1 MSGGTG
7 SGGSAQQGG
16 GSGAHAGSGAG
27 PLVGIVY
34 GSPSDIEIVKAA
46 EAVLQRFGVSYE
58 SHLLSAH
65 RMPDATARFARE
77 AKSRGVRVILAFAGL
92 AAHLAG
98 VVAAHTTLPV
108 LGVPVSG
115 GVSGGLDALLS
126 MVQMPAGVPVGTLAL
141 DKHGARNAAVLAVSI
156 LALSDDRLS
165 SKLDELKE
173 EMAAGGRL

>member
-1 MSGGTG
+1 MSEN
-7 SGGSAQQGG
+7 AK
-16 GSGAHAGSGAG
+16 
-27 PLVGIVY
+27 VGIVY
-34 GSPSDIEIVKAA
+34 GSPSDAEIVKAA
-46 EAVLQRFGVSYE
+46 EAVLTRFEVPFE

-65 RMPDATARFARE
+65 RMPDETARFARG
-77 AKSRGVRVILAFAGL
+77 ARDRGIKVIIAMAGL
-92 AAHLAG
+92 AAHLGG

-126 MVQMPAGVPVGTLAL
+126 MVQMPAGVPVGTLAI

-156 LALSDDRLS
+156 LALSDDRLANQ
-165 SKLDELKE
+165 LDDLKK

>member
-1 MSGGTG
+1 MMEETG
-7 SGGSAQQGG
+7 PG
-16 GSGAHAGSGAG
+16 GSGASGGGGASAGSGRG
-27 PLVGIVY
+27 SRVGIVY

-46 EAVLQRFGVSYE
+46 EAVLDRFGVSYE

-77 AKSRGVRVILAFAGL
+77 ARENGVHVILAFAGL

-156 LALSDDRLS
+156 LALSDERLAAQ
-165 SKLDELKE
+165 LDDLKK

>member
-1 MSGGTG
+1 MSGG
-7 SGGSAQQGG
+7 SQ
-16 GSGAHAGSGAG
+16 SGA
-27 PLVGIVY
+27 LVGIVY
-34 GSPSDIEIVKAA
+34 GSPSDIEIVKAT
-46 EAVLQRFGVSYE
+46 ESVLTRFGVPYE

-77 AKSRGVRVILAFAGL
+77 ARDRGLRVIVAVAGL
-92 AAHLAG
+92 AAHLGG

-156 LALSDDRLS
+156 LALSDGHLAVQ
-165 SKLDELKE
+165 LDELKK
-173 EMAAGGRL
+173 EMAEGGRL